1 MQNLYIEPTHTTPEI
16 NFSPSE
22 NIFLI
27 RGTSSPEDVRALYY
41 PVSEWIKIFIDD
53 LLEGEYKHFNNKNP
67 LKFRIDM
74 SYFNSSSAKFFY
86 DIFRELKRVTSSDIP
101 VIVEWCYD
109 EEDNDMKEAGADIAQ
124 LAEMK
129 FTYIPK
135 PREY

>member
-1 MQNLYIEPTHTTPEI
+1 MQNLYIEQTLTTPEI

-41 PVSEWIKIFIDD
+41 PVIEWIKIFIDD

-86 DIFRELKRVTSSDIP
+86 DIFSELKRVTSSDIP

-109 EEDNDMKEAGADIAQ
+109 EEDNDMKEAGEDIAQ